1 MTAMHKKPAASFTLD
16 LEPIGLRL
24 TASADLTIL
33 QIVQQAG
40 VQINAVCG
48 GEGWCG
54 KCRVQQME
62 GALTPPTD
70 IETEALSSHDLAQG
84 IRLACQASLR
94 SDARLYLP
102 PDSLTT
108 AQRLQIEGEDGHIE
122 IDPLITWFDLSLTP
136 PTVHDLRSDATRLQ
150 DGLAEQGCVGVE
162 INFPLLTRLSE
173 DVRQNDWHIRAIV
186 RRSCEV
192 IAILPEHTPVYGLAV
207 DIGTTKIAGY
217 LVDLESGDILA
228 KTGITNPQ
236 IPYGE
241 DVVSRIQF
249 INENAEG
256 ADILQQR
263 LVDGINTLISQ
274 LCQQIQATPTQI
286 VDCVFVGNTAIHHLF
301 LGIPAAQLAQAP
313 YIAAVS
319 EAAERRCSEMGLT
332 TAIGAYL
339 YMPPNIAGFVGADH
353 SAMLLATDIVRRA
366 AQEQKTIVAVDIGTN
381 TEISL
386 VHEGCLLSCS
396 CASGPAFEGAHISHG
411 MRAIPGAIEHVSID
425 QHQPAVQTI
434 DDAAPIGICGS
445 GILDAVAELSRTGFI
460 DPNGQLKAEAPGV
473 VSQGTRNRRY
483 LLVAAEKS
491 GNGTDIT
498 ITRKDINEI
507 QLAKGA
513 IRAGVE
519 VLLRACGINEQVIDH
534 FVVAGAFGTY
544 LDLKSAI
551 QIGMFPPLPL
561 ERYEQV
567 GNAAGVGAKY
577 LLLSDNKRTHINDIL
592 IQGQYVEL
600 TAYPDFSEIYVDAL
614 LFSQEED
621 QAKGDQDTIR

>member
-1 MTAMHKKPAASFTLD
+1 MTTLHEKPTASFTLD

-24 TASADLTIL
+24 TAAADLTIL
-33 QIVQQAG
+33 QVVQQAG

-54 KCRVQQME
+54 KCRIQHME
-62 GALTPPTD
+62 GDLTAITDTEAEALT
-70 IETEALSSHDLAQG
+70 AHDMAQG
-84 IRLACQASLR
+84 MRLACQTSLR

-150 DGLAEQGCVGVE
+150 DALAELGCVGAE
-162 INFPLLTRLSE
+162 IHFPLLTRLSNDLRE
-173 DVRQNDWHIRAIV
+173 NDWRIRAVVRQTR
-186 RRSCEV
+186 EV
-192 IAILPEHTPVYGLAV
+192 IALLPQHTPVYGLAV

-228 KTGITNPQ
+228 RTGITNPQ

-249 INENAEG
+249 ANENTEG

-263 LVDGINTLISQ
+263 LVDGVNNLISQ
-274 LCQQIQATPTQI
+274 LCQQINATPAQI

-313 YIAAVS
+313 YVAS
-319 EAAERRCSEMGLT
+319 LNEAIERRCNDMGLSA
-332 TAIGAYL
+332 AISAYL
-339 YMPPNIAGFVGADH
+339 YMPPNIAGFVGGDH

-366 AQEQKTIVAVDIGTN
+366 VQEQQTIVAVDIGTN

-386 VHEGCLLSCS
+386 VHAGRLLSCS
-396 CASGPAFEGAHISHG
+396 CASGPAFEGAHITHG
-411 MRAIPGAIEHVSID
+411 MRAMPGAIEHVFID

-434 DDAAPIGICGS
+434 DGAAPIGICGS
-445 GILDAVAELSRTGFI
+445 GILDAVAELSRIGVI
-460 DPNGQLKAEAPGV
+460 DPNGQLRADVPGV
-473 VSQGTRNRRY
+473 TSTGTRNRQY
-483 LLVAAEKS
+483 LLVPAEQS
-491 GNGTDIT
+491 GNGTDII

-519 VLLRACGINEQVIDH
+519 VLLRECGISEQAIDR

-544 LDLKSAI
+544 LDLQSAV

-561 ERYEQV
+561 ERFEQV

-577 LLLSDNKRTHINDIL
+577 LLLSQNKRVHVNDIL
-592 IQGQYVEL
+592 KQVEYVEL
-600 TAYPDFSEIYVDAL
+600 TAHPEFSDIYVDAL
-614 LFSQEED
+614 LFPENQP
-621 QAKGDQDTIR
+621 